1 MTFRQILAVA
11 AVTAAMTTSADLLV
25 FKSGARLTGKV
36 DRIEGGE
43 IKFTSDDV
51 GAVSV
56 KQDKVASITTEAN
69 NKILYND
76 KTTEEAVVCMTN
88 GQYTAS
94 GKPLDMGNVKAVN
107 PEPEA
112 WHGSVNLSASAAR
125 GNTVSENVSLLANIS
140 RRWGDHDRLTG
151 DGGYYFAQ
159 SGKGK
164 DNKEKTEDR
173 IDLGL
178 QEDHFWVG
186 KLYSYVNGRYERDGI
201 NDLQYRYRLGAG
213 LGYQWLDGQVFESTG
228 KWSFN
233 QEVGL
238 TYIKEKYEHQKDDD
252 RLAFRYAH
260 HLEWVPCWVDKL
272 AFTHNFEYLPD
283 IDDWADNYLI
293 DTDAGFT
300 YALIGAWQLIGR
312 VEWDY
317 NSNPGPSTK
326 KSDIRYLLGL
336 GYKW

>member
-11 AVTAAMTTSADLLV
+11 AMTAAMTTSADLLV

-56 KQDKVASITTEAN
+56 KQDKVASITTDAN
-69 NKILYND
+69 NTILYND

-94 GKPLDMGNVKAVN
+94 GKQLDMGNVKAVN

-125 GNTVSENVSLLANIS
+125 GNTVGENVSLLATIS

-164 DNKEKTEDR
+164 ENKEKTEDR

-178 QEDHFWVG
+178 
-186 KLYSYVNGRYERDGI
+186 
-201 NDLQYRYRLGAG
+201 
-213 LGYQWLDGQVFESTG
+213 
-228 KWSFN
+228 
-233 QEVGL
+233 
-238 TYIKEKYEHQKDDD
+238 
-252 RLAFRYAH
+252 
-260 HLEWVPCWVDKL
+260 
-272 AFTHNFEYLPD
+272 
-283 IDDWADNYLI
+283 
-293 DTDAGFT
+293 
-300 YALIGAWQLIGR
+300 
-312 VEWDY
+312 
-317 NSNPGPSTK
+317 
-326 KSDIRYLLGL
+326 
-336 GYKW
+336 

>member
-1 MTFRQILAVA
+1 MTFRQLLTVT
-11 AVTAAMTTSADLLV
+11 AVTAAMTASADLLV
-25 FKSGARLTGKV
+25 FKSGSRLVGKI

-51 GAVSV
+51 GSISV
-56 KQDKVASITTEAN
+56 KQDKVASFTTEAN
-69 NKILYND
+69 SKILYTD
-76 KTTEEAVVCMTN
+76 KTTEEAVISMTN
-88 GQYTAS
+88 GQYEAS
-94 GKPLDMGNVKAVN
+94 GKSLDMAKVKAVN

-125 GNTVSENVSLLANIS
+125 GNTVSENVSLIADVK
-140 RRWGDHDRLTG
+140 RRWEKDRFTA

-159 SGKGK
+159 SGKGRE
-164 DNKEKTEDR
+164 NKEKTEDR
-173 IDLGL
+173 IDLGM

-186 KLYSYVNGRYERDGI
+186 KLYSYINGRYERDGI
-201 NDLQYRYRLGAG
+201 NDLQYRYRIGVG
-213 LGYQWLDGQVFESTG
+213 LGYQWLDGTVFESTG
-228 KWSFN
+228 KWSFS
-233 QEVGL
+233 QEVGG
-238 TYIKEKYEHQKDDD
+238 TYIKEKYEHIKDDD

-260 HLEWVPCWVDKL
+260 HLEWVPRWVDKL

-283 IDDWADNYLI
+283 VDDWSETYLI

-300 YALIGAWQLIGR
+300 FALIGAWQLIGR

-326 KSDIRYLLGL
+326 SSDFRYLLGL

>member
-1 MTFRQILAVA
+1 MTFRQLLTVT
-11 AVTAAMTTSADLLV
+11 AVTAAMTASADLLV
-25 FKSGARLTGKV
+25 FKSGSRLVGKI

-51 GAVSV
+51 GSISV
-56 KQDKVASITTEAN
+56 KQDKVASFTTEAN
-69 NKILYND
+69 SKILYTD
-76 KTTEEAVVCMTN
+76 KTTEEAVVSMTN
-88 GQYTAS
+88 GQYEAS
-94 GKPLDMGNVKAVN
+94 GKSLDMAKVKAVN

-125 GNTVSENVSLLANIS
+125 GNTVSENVSLIADVK
-140 RRWGDHDRLTG
+140 RRWEKDRFTA

-159 SGKGK
+159 SGKGRE
-164 DNKEKTEDR
+164 NKEKTEDR
-173 IDLGL
+173 IDLGM

-186 KLYSYVNGRYERDGI
+186 KLYSYINGRYERDGI
-201 NDLQYRYRLGAG
+201 NDLQYRYRIGVG
-213 LGYQWLDGQVFESTG
+213 LGYQWLDGTVFESTG
-228 KWSFN
+228 KWSFS
-233 QEVGL
+233 QEVGG
-238 TYIKEKYEHQKDDD
+238 TYIKEKYEHIKDDD

-260 HLEWVPCWVDKL
+260 HLEWVPRWADKL

-283 IDDWADNYLI
+283 VDDWSETYLI

-300 YALIGAWQLIGR
+300 FALIGAWQLIGR

-326 KSDIRYLLGL
+326 SSDFRYLLGL

>member
-11 AVTAAMTTSADLLV
+11 ALTAAMTSSADLLV

-69 NKILYND
+69 NTILYND

-94 GKPLDMGNVKAVN
+94 GKQLDMANVKAVN

-125 GNTVSENVSLLANIS
+125 GNTVSENVSLLADLK
-140 RRWGDHDRLTG
+140 RRWEKNRFTA

-164 DNKEKTEDR
+164 DNKEKT
-173 IDLGL
+173 DLIAMIH
-178 QEDHFWVG
+178 EMTKPKG
-186 KLYSYVNGRYERDGI
+186 K
-201 NDLQYRYRLGAG
+201 
-213 LGYQWLDGQVFESTG
+213 
-228 KWSFN
+228 
-233 QEVGL
+233 
-238 TYIKEKYEHQKDDD
+238 
-252 RLAFRYAH
+252 
-260 HLEWVPCWVDKL
+260 
-272 AFTHNFEYLPD
+272 
-283 IDDWADNYLI
+283 
-293 DTDAGFT
+293 
-300 YALIGAWQLIGR
+300 
-312 VEWDY
+312 
-317 NSNPGPSTK
+317 
-326 KSDIRYLLGL
+326 
-336 GYKW
+336 

>member
-1 MTFRQILAVA
+1 MALRQIFAVV
-11 AVTAAMTTSADLLV
+11 AVTAAMTASADLIV

-51 GAVSV
+51 GEVKI
-56 KQDKVASITTEAN
+56 KQDKVEAITTEAN
-69 NKILYND
+69 NTILYND
-76 KTTEEAVVCMTN
+76 KTTEQAVVCMTN

-94 GKPLDMGNVKAVN
+94 GKSLDMANVKAVN

-125 GNTVSENVSLLANIS
+125 GNTVSENVSLLADLK
-140 RRWGDHDRLTG
+140 RRWESDRLTA

-159 SGKGK
+159 NGTDN
-164 DNKEKTEDR
+164 DNKRKTEDR
-173 IDLGL
+173 IDLGA
-178 QEDHFWVG
+178 QWDHFWVG

-201 NDLQYRYRLGAG
+201 NDLQYRYRLGLG
-213 LGYQWLDGQVFESTG
+213 LGYQWLEGQVFESTG
-228 KWSFN
+228 KWSFS
-233 QEVGL
+233 QEAGG
-238 TYIKEKYEHQKDDD
+238 TYIKEKYEHVKDDD

-260 HLEWVPCWVDKL
+260 HLEWVPRWVDKL

-283 IDDWADNYLI
+283 VDDWADNYLI
-293 DTDAGFT
+293 DTDVGFT
-300 YALIGAWQLIGR
+300 YALIGAWQLLGK

-326 KSDIRYLLGL
+326 SSDFRYLLGL

>member
-1 MTFRQILAVA
+1 MTFRQILV
-11 AVTAAMTTSADLLV
+11 VTAATAAATASADLLV

-56 KQDKVASITTEAN
+56 KQDKVASLTTDAN
-69 NKILYND
+69 NTILYAD
-76 KTTEEAVVCMTN
+76 KSTEEAVVCMTN

-94 GKPLDMGNVKAVN
+94 GKSLDMANVKAVN

-125 GNTVSENVSLLANIS
+125 GNTVSENVSLLAELS
-140 RRWGDHDRLTG
+140 RRWENDRFTAN
-151 DGGYYFAQ
+151 GGYYFAQ
-159 SGKGK
+159 NGTDH
-164 DNKEKTEDR
+164 DNKTKTEDR
-173 IDLGL
+173 IDLGA

-201 NDLQYRYRLGAG
+201 NDLQYRYRLGVG
-213 LGYQWLDGQVFESTG
+213 LGYQWLENEVFESTG

-233 QEVGL
+233 QEVGG
-238 TYIKEKYEHQKDDD
+238 TYIKEKYEHVKDDD
-252 RLAFRYAH
+252 RFAFRYAH
-260 HLEWVPCWVDKL
+260 HLAWAPRWVDKL
-272 AFTHNFEYLPD
+272 EFTHNFEYLPD
-283 IDDWADNYLI
+283 TDDWADNYLI
-293 DTDAGFT
+293 DTDVGFT
-300 YALIGAWQLIGR
+300 YALIGAWQLIGK

-326 KSDIRYLLGL
+326 SSDFRYLLGL

>member
-1 MTFRQILAVA
+1 MALRQIFAVV
-11 AVTAAMTTSADLLV
+11 AVTAAMTASADLIV

-51 GAVSV
+51 GEVKI
-56 KQDKVASITTEAN
+56 KQDKVEAITTEAN
-69 NKILYND
+69 NTILYND
-76 KTTEEAVVCMTN
+76 KTTEQAVVCMTN

-94 GKPLDMGNVKAVN
+94 GKSLDMANVKAVN

-125 GNTVSENVSLLANIS
+125 GNTVSENVSLLADLK
-140 RRWGDHDRLTG
+140 RRWESDRLTA

-159 SGKGK
+159 NGTDN
-164 DNKEKTEDR
+164 DNKRKTEDR
-173 IDLGL
+173 IDLGA
-178 QEDHFWVG
+178 QWDHFWVG

-201 NDLQYRYRLGAG
+201 NDLQYRYRLGLG
-213 LGYQWLDGQVFESTG
+213 LGYQWLEGQVFESTG
-228 KWSFN
+228 KWSFS
-233 QEVGL
+233 QEAGG
-238 TYIKEKYEHQKDDD
+238 TYIKEKYEHVKDDD

-260 HLEWVPCWVDKL
+260 HLEWIPRWVDKL

-283 IDDWADNYLI
+283 VDDWADNYLI
-293 DTDAGFT
+293 DTDVGFT
-300 YALIGAWQLIGR
+300 YALIGAWQLLGK

-326 KSDIRYLLGL
+326 SSDFRYLLGL

>member
-11 AVTAAMTTSADLLV
+11 AATAAMTASADLLV
-25 FKSGARLTGKV
+25 FKSGSRLVGKV

-51 GAVSV
+51 GSISV

-69 NKILYND
+69 NTILYTD

-94 GKPLDMGNVKAVN
+94 GKSLDMANVKAVN

-112 WHGSVNLSASAAR
+112 WHGSINLSASAAR
-125 GNTVSENVSLLANIS
+125 GNTVSENVSLLADLK
-140 RRWGDHDRLTG
+140 RRWENDRFTA

-159 SGKGK
+159 SGRGK
-164 DNKEKTEDR
+164 ENKEKTEDR
-173 IDLGL
+173 IDIGS
-178 QEDHFWVG
+178 QWDHFWVS
-186 KLYSYVNGRYERDGI
+186 KLYSYLNGRFERDGI
-201 NDLQYRYRLGAG
+201 NNLQYRYRLGTG
-213 LGYQWLDGQVFESTG
+213 LGYQWLENKVFESTG

-233 QEVGL
+233 QEAGL
-238 TYIKEKYEHQKDDD
+238 TYIKEKYEHIKDDD

-260 HLEWVPCWVDKL
+260 HLEWVPRWADKL

-283 IDDWADNYLI
+283 IDDWADSYLI

-300 YALIGAWQLIGR
+300 FALIGAWQLVGK

-326 KSDIRYLLGL
+326 SSDIRYLLGL

>member
-1 MTFRQILAVA
+1 MTFRQILIVT
-11 AVTAAMTTSADLLV
+11 AVTAAMTASADVLV
-25 FKSGARLTGKV
+25 FKSGAKLVGKV

-43 IKFTSDDV
+43 IKFKSDDV
-51 GAVSV
+51 GDVSV
-56 KQDKVASITTEAN
+56 KQDKVASLTTEAN
-69 NKILYND
+69 NKILYTD

-94 GKPLDMGNVKAVN
+94 GKSLDMAKVKAVN

-112 WHGSVNLSASAAR
+112 WHGSVNLNVSAAR
-125 GNTVSENVSLLANIS
+125 GNTVSENVALFGDVA
-140 RRWGDHDRLTG
+140 RRWENDRFKA

-164 DNKEKTEDR
+164 ENKEKTEDR
-173 IDLGL
+173 IDIGA

-186 KLYSYVNGRYERDGI
+186 KLYSYVNGRYEWDGI
-201 NDLQYRYRLGAG
+201 NNLQYRYRLGVG
-213 LGYQWLDGQVFESTG
+213 LGYQWLEGQVFESTG

-233 QEVGL
+233 QEVGG
-238 TYIKEKYEHQKDDD
+238 TYIKEKYEHMKDDD

-260 HLEWVPCWVDKL
+260 HLEWAPRWVDKL

-283 IDDWADNYLI
+283 TEDWADTYLI
-293 DTDAGFT
+293 DADAGFT

-317 NSNPGPSTK
+317 NSNPGPTTK
-326 KSDIRYLLGL
+326 SSDIRYLLGL

>member
-1 MTFRQILAVA
+1 MSFRQLFVVTVA
-11 AVTAAMTTSADLLV
+11 TVAMTASADLLV
-25 FKSGARLTGKV
+25 FKSGARLVGKV

-56 KQDKVASITTEAN
+56 KQDKVASLTTEAN
-69 NKILYND
+69 NKILYAD

-88 GQYTAS
+88 GEYTAS
-94 GKPLDMGNVKAVN
+94 GKKLDMANVKAVN

-112 WHGSVNLSASAAR
+112 WHGNVNLSVSAAR
-125 GNTVSENVSLLANIS
+125 GNTVSENVSLIADVA
-140 RRWGDHDRLTG
+140 RRWEHDRFTA

-159 SGKGK
+159 SGKGRE
-164 DNKEKTEDR
+164 NKEKTEDR
-173 IDLGL
+173 IELGS
-178 QEDHFWVG
+178 QWDHFWVG
-186 KLYSYVNGRYERDGI
+186 KLYSYLNGRYERDGI
-201 NDLQYRYRLGAG
+201 NNLQYRYRIGTG

-228 KWSFN
+228 KWSFS
-233 QEVGL
+233 QEVGG

-260 HLEWVPCWVDKL
+260 HLEWLPRWADKL
-272 AFTHNFEYLPD
+272 AFTHNLEYLPD
-283 IDDWADNYLI
+283 VDDWAESYLL
-293 DTDAGFT
+293 DTDVGFT
-300 YALIGAWQLIGR
+300 YALTGSWQLMGK

-317 NSNPGPSTK
+317 NSNPGPTTK
-326 KSDIRYLLGL
+326 SSDFRYLLGL

>member
-1 MTFRQILAVA
+1 MVAVA
-11 AVTAAMTTSADLLV
+11 ATATASADLLV

-56 KQDKVASITTEAN
+56 KQDKVASLTTDAN
-69 NKILYND
+69 NTILYAD

-94 GKPLDMGNVKAVN
+94 GKSLDMGNVKAVN

-125 GNTVSENVSLLANIS
+125 GNTVSENVSLLADLT
-140 RRWGDHDRLTG
+140 RRWENDRFKA

-159 SGKGK
+159 SGTDH
-164 DNKEKTEDR
+164 DNKTKTEDR
-173 IDLGL
+173 IDIGA

-186 KLYSYVNGRYERDGI
+186 KLYSYINGRYERDGI
-201 NDLQYRYRLGAG
+201 NDLQYRYRVGIG
-213 LGYQWLDGQVFESTG
+213 LGYQWLENEVFESTG

-233 QEVGL
+233 QEVGG
-238 TYIKEKYEHQKDDD
+238 TYIKEKYEHVKDDD

-260 HLEWVPCWVDKL
+260 HLAWSPRWVDKL
-272 AFTHNFEYLPD
+272 EFTHNFEYLPD

-293 DTDAGFT
+293 DTDVGFT
-300 YALIGAWQLIGR
+300 YALIGAWQLIGK

-326 KSDIRYLLGL
+326 SSDFRYLLGL

>member
-1 MTFRQILAVA
+1 MTFRQLLTVT
-11 AVTAAMTTSADLLV
+11 AVTAAMTASADLLV
-25 FKSGARLTGKV
+25 FKSGSRLVGKV

-51 GAVSV
+51 GSISV
-56 KQDKVASITTEAN
+56 KQDKVASLTTEAN
-69 NKILYND
+69 NTILYAD

-94 GKPLDMGNVKAVN
+94 GKSLDMANVKAVN

-125 GNTVSENVSLLANIS
+125 GNTVSENVSLLADLK
-140 RRWGDHDRLTG
+140 RRWENDRFTA

-164 DNKEKTEDR
+164 ENKEKTEDR
-173 IDLGL
+173 IDIGS
-178 QEDHFWVG
+178 QWDHFWVS
-186 KLYSYVNGRYERDGI
+186 KLYSYLNGRFERDGI
-201 NDLQYRYRLGAG
+201 NDLQYRYRLGTG
-213 LGYQWLDGQVFESTG
+213 LGYQWLENQVFESTG

-238 TYIKEKYEHQKDDD
+238 TYIKEKYEHVKDDD

-260 HLEWVPCWVDKL
+260 HLEWVPRWADKL

-283 IDDWADNYLI
+283 IDDWSDTYLI

-300 YALIGAWQLIGR
+300 FALIGAWQLIGR

-326 KSDIRYLLGL
+326 SSDIRYLLGL

>member
-1 MTFRQILAVA
+1 MTFRQILV
-11 AVTAAMTTSADLLV
+11 VTAATAAATASADLLV

-56 KQDKVASITTEAN
+56 KQDKVASITTEASN
-69 NKILYND
+69 TILYKD
-76 KTTEEAVVCMTN
+76 KTTEDAVVCMTN

-94 GKPLDMGNVKAVN
+94 GKSLDMANVKAVN

-125 GNTVSENVSLLANIS
+125 GNTVSENVSLLAELS
-140 RRWGDHDRLTG
+140 RRWENDRFTAN
-151 DGGYYFAQ
+151 GGYYFAQ
-159 SGKGK
+159 NGTDH
-164 DNKEKTEDR
+164 DNKTKTEDR
-173 IDLGL
+173 IDLGA

-201 NDLQYRYRLGAG
+201 NDLQYRYRLGVG
-213 LGYQWLDGQVFESTG
+213 LGYQWLENEVFESTG

-233 QEVGL
+233 QEVGG
-238 TYIKEKYEHQKDDD
+238 TYIKEKYEHVKDDD
-252 RLAFRYAH
+252 RFAFRYAH
-260 HLEWVPCWVDKL
+260 HLAWAPRWVDKL
-272 AFTHNFEYLPD
+272 EFTHNFEYLPD
-283 IDDWADNYLI
+283 TDDWADNYLI
-293 DTDAGFT
+293 DTDVGFT
-300 YALIGAWQLIGR
+300 YALIGAWQLIGK

-326 KSDIRYLLGL
+326 SSDFRYLLGL

>member
-1 MTFRQILAVA
+1 MFRQLLVVA
-11 AVTAAMTTSADLLV
+11 AVTAAATASADLLV
-25 FKSGARLTGKV
+25 FKSGARLVGKV

-56 KQDKVASITTEAN
+56 KQDKVASITTEKN
-69 NKILYND
+69 NTILYAD
-76 KTTEEAVVCMTN
+76 KTKEEAVVCMTN

-94 GKPLDMGNVKAVN
+94 GKALDMAKVKAVN

-125 GNTVSENVSLLANIS
+125 GNTVSENVSLLADLK
-140 RRWGDHDRLTG
+140 RRWESDRLTA

-159 SGKGK
+159 NGTDH
-164 DNKEKTEDR
+164 DNKTKTEDR
-173 IDLGL
+173 IDLGA
-178 QEDHFWVG
+178 QWDHFWVG
-186 KLYSYVNGRYERDGI
+186 KLYSYLNGRYERDGI
-201 NDLQYRYRLGAG
+201 NDLQYRYRLGTG
-213 LGYQWLDGQVFESTG
+213 LGYQWLENSVFESTG

-233 QEVGL
+233 QEVGG

-260 HLEWVPCWVDKL
+260 HLSWAPRWVDKL

-283 IDDWADNYLI
+283 VDDWTDNYLI

-300 YALIGAWQLIGR
+300 YALIGAWQLMGR

-326 KSDIRYLLGL
+326 SSDFRYMLGL

>member
-1 MTFRQILAVA
+1 MTFRQILIVT
-11 AVTAAMTTSADLLV
+11 AVTAAMTASADVLV
-25 FKSGARLTGKV
+25 FKSGARLVGKV

-43 IKFTSDDV
+43 IKFKSDDV
-51 GAVSV
+51 GDVSV
-56 KQDKVASITTEAN
+56 KQDKVASLTTEAN
-69 NKILYND
+69 NKILYTD
-76 KTTEEAVVCMTN
+76 KTTEEAVFCMTN

-94 GKPLDMGNVKAVN
+94 GKSLDMAKVKAVN
-107 PEPEA
+107 PEPET
-112 WHGSVNLSASAAR
+112 WHGSVNLNVSAAR
-125 GNTVSENVSLLANIS
+125 GNTVSENVALFGDVA
-140 RRWGDHDRLTG
+140 RRWENDRFKA

-164 DNKEKTEDR
+164 ENKEKTEDR
-173 IDLGL
+173 IDIGA

-186 KLYSYVNGRYERDGI
+186 KLYSYVNGRYEWDGI
-201 NDLQYRYRLGAG
+201 NNLQYRYRLGVG
-213 LGYQWLDGQVFESTG
+213 LGYQWLDNEVFESTG

-233 QEVGL
+233 QEVGG
-238 TYIKEKYEHQKDDD
+238 TYIKEKYEHMKDDD

-260 HLEWVPCWVDKL
+260 HLEWAPRWVDKL

-283 IDDWADNYLI
+283 TEDWADTYLI
-293 DTDAGFT
+293 DADAGFT

-317 NSNPGPSTK
+317 NSNPGPTTK
-326 KSDIRYLLGL
+326 SSDIRYLLGL

>member
-1 MTFRQILAVA
+1 MFRQLLVVA
-11 AVTAAMTTSADLLV
+11 AVTAAATASADLLV
-25 FKSGARLTGKV
+25 FKSGARLVGKV

-56 KQDKVASITTEAN
+56 KQDKVASITTEKN
-69 NKILYND
+69 NTILYAD
-76 KTTEEAVVCMTN
+76 KTKEEAVVCMTN

-94 GKPLDMGNVKAVN
+94 GRALDMAKVKAVN

-112 WHGSVNLSASAAR
+112 WHGSVNLNAAAAR
-125 GNTVSENVSLLANIS
+125 GNTVSENVSLLADLS
-140 RRWGDHDRLTG
+140 RRWEKDRFTA
-151 DGGYYFAQ
+151 DGGYHFAQ
-159 SGKGK
+159 SGHGR

-173 IDLGL
+173 IELGA

-201 NDLQYRYRLGAG
+201 NDLQYRYRLGVG
-213 LGYQWLDGQVFESTG
+213 LGYQWLEDSVFESTG

-233 QEVGL
+233 QEVGG

-260 HLEWVPCWVDKL
+260 HLSWAPRWVDKL

-283 IDDWADNYLI
+283 VDDWTDNYLI
-293 DTDAGFT
+293 DTDAGVT
-300 YALIGAWQLIGR
+300 YALIGAWQLIGK

-326 KSDIRYLLGL
+326 SSDFRYLLGL